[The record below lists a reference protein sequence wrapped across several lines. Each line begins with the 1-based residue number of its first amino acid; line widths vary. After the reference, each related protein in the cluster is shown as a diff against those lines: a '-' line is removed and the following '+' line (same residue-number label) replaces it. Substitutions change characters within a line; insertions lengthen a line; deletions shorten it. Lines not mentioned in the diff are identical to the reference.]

1 MADETVSTRKTGHGV
16 AFPPDALKRHY
27 PVEDIMGAIANHVR
41 QIRMRGRDGH
51 PDFIMYIGKPHP
63 QAREYLEIGVE
74 RVSPRGLYIFHAMR
88 ARDEF
93 TRGL

>member
-1 MADETVSTRKTGHGV
+1 
-16 AFPPDALKRHY
+16 
-27 PVEDIMGAIANHVR
+27 
-41 QIRMRGRDGH
+41 MRGRDGH

-74 RVSPRGLYIFHAMR
+74 RVSPRGLYIFHVMR